1 MIEALRKVVFKIFRP
16 DSFPGKIADKLLTR
30 EIFLYI
36 VFGVLTTAVNF
47 GVYTVLVHFVG
58 LSITVSNAVAWV
70 AGVLFAFVTN
80 KLFVFESRS
89 FRLGT
94 LVREFL
100 SFVAARAATG
110 VLEIFGVPAL
120 VKLGLDQ
127 TILGVKGAVS
137 KAVVS
142 VAVIILNYVFS
153 KLLIFRKKKQ

>member
-1 MIEALRKVVFKIFRP
+1 MLEALRKIVFKIVKP
-16 DSFPGKIADKLLTR
+16 DSFLGKAADKLLTK

-58 LSITVSNAVAWV
+58 LSITVSNAAAWV

-89 FRLGT
+89 FSPGT
-94 LVREFL
+94 LVREFF

-120 VKLGLDQ
+120 VKLGLNQ
-127 TILGVKGAVS
+127 TIFGIEGAVS
-137 KAVVS
+137 KALVS